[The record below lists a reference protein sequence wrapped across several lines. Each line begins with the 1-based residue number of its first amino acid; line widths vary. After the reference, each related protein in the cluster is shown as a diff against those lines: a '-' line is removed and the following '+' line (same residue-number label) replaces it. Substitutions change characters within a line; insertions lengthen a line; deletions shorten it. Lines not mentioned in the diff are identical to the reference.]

1 MPEVDSSTTA
11 WASDISRAIG
21 SAAHHRWSPEH
32 VFRFVLDL
40 LIAFYATGLVLI
52 ALLGGGDLLVVSFH
66 QAEKPV
72 LALFLLLP
80 LRAAVGGPSWLAA
93 LTQTT
98 AHHVRASWGKLSA
111 RVPTAISDTLFAV
124 ITVRAAT
131 VVVAFLANL
140 TFEPAIPRGFS
151 MPFSNDRFM
160 EVFAAWDSGWYWD
173 IAMRGYYLRTDAQ
186 SSIAFFPLYPM
197 LMRVAAAPFGGSA
210 SATWVAGI
218 VVAFAAQFF
227 ALIEIHRFAERL
239 FGSRQ
244 IARRTVLYIVVFPW
258 SLFLGSVYSESVFLL
273 TSVLALGRA
282 YDRRWAQAGIWGAL
296 ATLTRPNGVLI
307 AIPLAILACRD
318 EPSIRQATMRGAALT
333 PIALAF
339 AGFCAYV
346 FVLTGDPFGWMT
358 AQSHWGYSLG
368 HLPWQQL
375 QRVTAAFI
383 DNGAYDYFFTS
394 DIAAVELLQAAT
406 ALAFLALV
414 PLIFRRLG
422 AAMGT
427 YVLISLLIPLTSNT
441 LEGLGRYASVL
452 FPAFFV
458 IAEMAKTAW
467 MHEALVIVSL
477 VLRTLLVTLF
487 VTWQPIY

>member
-1 MPEVDSSTTA
+1 M
-11 WASDISRAIG
+11 
-21 SAAHHRWSPEH
+21 
-32 VFRFVLDL
+32 
-40 LIAFYATGLVLI
+40 LIAFYAIGLALI
-52 ALLGGGDLLVVSFH
+52 ALLGGGDLGVVSFH

-80 LRAAVGGPSWLAA
+80 LRAAVGGQSWLAA

-98 AHHVRASWGKLSA
+98 AHHLRASWA
-111 RVPTAISDTLFAV
+111 RVPRAVSDTLFAV

-140 TFEPAIPRGFS
+140 TFDPAIPRGFS
-151 MPFSNDRFM
+151 VPFSNAKFV

-186 SSIAFFPLYPM
+186 SSIAFFPLYPI

-210 SATWVAGI
+210 SATWIAGV
-218 VVAFAAQFF
+218 VVAFSAELF
-227 ALIEIHRFAERL
+227 ALIAIHRFAERI

-244 IARRTVLYIVVFPW
+244 VARRTVLYITVFPW
-258 SLFLGSVYSESVFLL
+258 SLFMGRVYSESVFLL
-273 TSVLALGRA
+273 TSVLALSRA

-296 ATLTRPNGVLI
+296 ATLTRPNGMLI
-307 AIPLAILACRD
+307 AVPLAILACRD
-318 EPSIRQATMRGAALT
+318 KPSLRHVIARAAALA
-333 PIALAF
+333 PIPLAF

-358 AQSHWGYSLG
+358 AQLHWGYSLG
-368 HLPWQQL
+368 HPPWQQL

-406 ALAFLALV
+406 ALVFLALT
-414 PLIFRRLG
+414 PLVFRRLG

-427 YVLISLLIPLTSNT
+427 YVLTSLLLPLSSNT

-458 IAEMAKTAW
+458 IAAMATTAW
-467 MHEALVIVSL
+467 MHEAIVILSL
-477 VLRTLLVTLF
+477 VLRTLLVCLF

>member
-1 MPEVDSSTTA
+1 MPEVGSSTTA
-11 WASDISRAIG
+11 WGPDVSRTNG
-21 SAAHHRWSPEH
+21 SAAHRRWSPEH
-32 VFRFVLDL
+32 AVRFVLDL
-40 LIAFYATGLVLI
+40 LIALYATGLALI
-52 ALLGGGDLLVVSFH
+52 VFLGGGDLGVVRFH
-66 QAEKPV
+66 QAEKPL
-72 LALFLLLP
+72 LALLLLLP

-93 LTQTT
+93 VTQRTV
-98 AHHVRASWGKLSA
+98 HHLKVSWRNLST
-111 RVPTAISDTLFAV
+111 RVPAAVSTTLFAV
-124 ITVRAAT
+124 ITVRAVTIAA
-131 VVVAFLANL
+131 AFLANL

-151 MPFSNDRFM
+151 VPFSNAKFV

-197 LMRVAAAPFGGSA
+197 LMRLAAAPFGGSA
-210 SATWVAGI
+210 GATWVAGI
-218 VVAFAAQFF
+218 VVAFAAYIF
-227 ALIEIHRFAERL
+227 ALVEIHRFAERL
-239 FGSRQ
+239 FGSRE

-273 TSVLALGRA
+273 TSVLALSRA
-282 YDRRWAQAGIWGAL
+282 YDRRWAQAGMWGAL
-296 ATLTRPNGVLI
+296 TTLTRPNGVLI

-318 EPSIRQATMRGAALT
+318 KPSIRQVITRGAALA
-333 PIALAF
+333 PIPLAL

-346 FVLTGDPFGWMT
+346 FVLTGDPVGWMT

-368 HLPWQQL
+368 HPPWQQL

-394 DIAAVELLQAAT
+394 DIAAVELMQAAT
-406 ALAFLALV
+406 ALAFLALT

-427 YVLISLLIPLTSNT
+427 YVLISLLVPLSSNT
-441 LEGLGRYASVL
+441 LEGLGRYTSVL

-458 IAEMAKTAW
+458 IAAMATTAW
-467 MHEALVIVSL
+467 MHEAIIISSL
-477 VLRTLLVTLF
+477 VLRTLLVCLF